1 MGTEDTRTAVN
12 RCVAIGIDDSEL
24 PVLDVG
30 GVTNDSV
37 HRGSGG
43 QSISQQSQ
51 KEWPKTWIRDVLCA
65 GCADTGSSVRT
76 SGRNG
81 WTRR

>member
-1 MGTEDTRTAVN
+1 VN
-12 RCVAIGIDDSEL
+12 RCGAIGIDDSEW

-43 QSISQQSQ
+43 QSIS
-51 KEWPKTWIRDVLCA
+51 
-65 GCADTGSSVRT
+65 
-76 SGRNG
+76 
-81 WTRR
+81 